1 MMNFTEPAGLHR
13 QFFAPQRP
21 RSKGRRDLL
30 RHQVEKLLE
39 RLQRI
44 GVKCEI
50 AGSFARDSKPLVAGS
65 DVEVL
70 IVDDAG
76 LRDFRLW
83 EIAWDE
89 VPDAEVNLV
98 FARDLAQGGLPAR
111 PSGPAT

>member
-1 MMNFTEPAGLHR
+1 MNFTEPADLHR
-13 QFFAPQRP
+13 QIFAPHRP
-21 RSKGRRDLL
+21 RSSGRQDLL
-30 RHQVEKLLE
+30 RQQVDKLFE

-50 AGSFARDSKPLVAGS
+50 AGPLARESKPWVAGS

-70 IVDDAG
+70 IFDDAG
-76 LRDFRLW
+76 LRDFRIW

-98 FARDLAQGGLPAR
+98 FARDLALESLPR
-111 PSGPAT
+111 PNA

>member
-1 MMNFTEPAGLHR
+1 MMKFDEPAGLHR
-13 QFFAPQRP
+13 QISAPHRP
-21 RSKGRRDLL
+21 RSNGREHLL
-30 RHQVEKLLE
+30 RQQVDKLFE

-50 AGSFARDSKPLVAGS
+50 AGPLARESKPWVAGS

-70 IVDDAG
+70 IVEDAG
-76 LRDFRLW
+76 LRDFRIW

-98 FARDLAQGGLPAR
+98 FARDLVQESLPR
-111 PSGPAT
+111 PDA